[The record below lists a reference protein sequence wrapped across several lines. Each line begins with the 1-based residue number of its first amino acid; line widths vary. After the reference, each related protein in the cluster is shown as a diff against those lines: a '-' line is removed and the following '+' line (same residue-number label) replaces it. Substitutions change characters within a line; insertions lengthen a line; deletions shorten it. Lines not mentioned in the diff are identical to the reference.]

1 MKVPVVL
8 WAMAL
13 AARAKPRTR
22 QKKDRS
28 KEVFM
33 GSKDR
38 KGPGSQFLAYPAT
51 PLIVMPLTQIPFSP
65 LDDGYG
71 GAIPAANLE

>member
-1 MKVPVVL
+1 
-8 WAMAL
+8 
-13 AARAKPRTR
+13 
-22 QKKDRS
+22 
-28 KEVFM
+28 M

-65 LDDGYG
+65 LDGWRA
-71 GAIPAANLE
+71 GAVAAANLE

>member
-1 MKVPVVL
+1 
-8 WAMAL
+8 
-13 AARAKPRTR
+13 
-22 QKKDRS
+22 
-28 KEVFM
+28 M